1 MRLWQV
7 TRFCCLSGM
16 CFDCRAIVTGGS
28 RKRMV
33 VVENVTQEA
42 AVSVVRHWVQYGAEA
57 SEMPETENVVAPH
70 CNQYRPLRIQCSP
83 TRSGR
88 PASCPV
94 VMVVKRAARPNQA
107 IGGDGRSRNSN

>member
-33 VVENVTQEA
+33 VAENVTKEA
-42 AVSVVRHWVQYGAEA
+42 AVKIAQDWVQYGAEA
-57 SEMPETENVVAPH
+57 SEMPEVENVTGSFPPDSALTDTI
-70 CNQYRPLRIQCSP
+70 RPSAL
-83 TRSGR
+83 TRGR
-88 PASCPV
+88 DSV
-94 VMVVKRAARPNQA
+94 T
-107 IGGDGRSRNSN
+107 SE